1 MLRNSSDNRR
11 PVVSVFLLNE
21 VLSLNAQESRRTI
34 RRPCWPTFLNEV
46 LSLNAQ
52 ESGVMIA
59 LMVVQPGILNEVLS
73 LNAQEWCRFGWYD
86 KFNRSS
92 MKS

>member
-1 MLRNSSDNRR
+1 MLRNFYP
-11 PVVSVFLLNE
+11 PVRVVEICLLNEVLSLNAQESREPQPKPHTTTFLNE

-52 ESGVMIA
+52 ECARAG
-59 LMVVQPGILNEVLS
+59 
-73 LNAQEWCRFGWYD
+73 C
-86 KFNRSS
+86 
-92 MKS
+92 